1 MDQIVYKPIGY
12 IQTPF
17 QRPENMPIQPSAAEG
32 TSGKV
37 ILYPDFTEGL
47 RDLEGFSH
55 AYLIYHL
62 HLSKGFSLQVIPF
75 LDKNPR
81 GLFATRAPKRPNPI
95 GISVVKI
102 ERIENNVIHISN
114 IDMVNNTPLLDIKPF
129 IPDFDNP
136 EKVKTG
142 WFAKVSSNFP
152 KQKSDNRFIK

>member
-1 MDQIVYKPIGY
+1 MDQIVYNPIGY

-17 QRPENMPIQPSAAEG
+17 QRPENMPIQPSAAER

-47 RDLEGFSH
+47 KDLEGFSH

-75 LDKNPR
+75 LDKKPR

-95 GISVVKI
+95 GISVVQI

-114 IDMVNNTPLLDIKPF
+114 IDIVNNTPLLDIKPF
-129 IPDFDNP
+129 IPNFDNP

-142 WFAKVSSNFP
+142 WFANVSSNFP
-152 KQKSDNRFIK
+152 KQKSDNRFN

>member
-1 MDQIVYKPIGY
+1 MNQIVYKPIGY

-32 TSGKV
+32 TTGKV
-37 ILYPDFTEGL
+37 VLYHDFTAGL
-47 RDLEGFSH
+47 KDLEGFSH

-75 LDKNPR
+75 LDKKPR

-95 GISVVKI
+95 GISIVQI

-129 IPDFDNP
+129 IPNFDNP

-152 KQKSDNRFIK
+152 KRKSDNRFN